1 MKHLSRRVASRCVAP
16 ANVANRQ
23 LCTELGARSSELRAA
38 GSKHVACYSVYRAV
52 CWITGFALITSK
64 KSPPLHRFRMHNLS
78 PLVQLWRNFEL
89 RIFWLIQVEAQ
100 NSKLSIKM
108 YLDCKRYEYDDV
120 CDILYDV
127 LLSALNYGFCI
138 ASVAPTFKTCLS
150 LPFSWRGGAG
160 ALNKAWLLVTFQSF
174 LVYPVYIGFQQGYI
188 RPMSNLIQSIIHLH
202 SSIYLSRRPSIRLPY
217 YVHFHPSVFFLLSA
231 PLH

>member
-1 MKHLSRRVASRCVAP
+1 
-16 ANVANRQ
+16 
-23 LCTELGARSSELRAA
+23 
-38 GSKHVACYSVYRAV
+38 
-52 CWITGFALITSK
+52 
-64 KSPPLHRFRMHNLS
+64 
-78 PLVQLWRNFEL
+78 
-89 RIFWLIQVEAQ
+89 
-100 NSKLSIKM
+100 M